1 MGLDTREA
9 GAYVE
14 INIKL
19 SSESSSWKLE
29 DYWPKKK
36 EDCKL
41 GFNSGSLNSC
51 DLAYDGGAENVNM
64 MCTSLYDDSYNMD
77 IVVTEID
84 TTSANDV
91 SSLHIPYKDVPTF
104 DNPKVTRYTMKRF
117 IQEDPKAKKIEYKG
131 CFTLDFEVAVGI
143 GASSGP
149 ASAGVGVKAGFKY
162 EDCSEYTELPGGYT
176 AHMSVYNYNDPSYD
190 LAYSLTP
197 SW

>member
-91 SSLHIPYKDVPTF
+91 SSLHIPYKDFPTF
-104 DNPKVTRYTMKRF
+104 TDSRVTSYTLKKF
-117 IQEDPKAKKIEYKG
+117 I
-131 CFTLDFEVAVGI
+131 
-143 GASSGP
+143 
-149 ASAGVGVKAGFKY
+149 
-162 EDCSEYTELPGGYT
+162 
-176 AHMSVYNYNDPSYD
+176 
-190 LAYSLTP
+190 
-197 SW
+197 